1 MRVQQETEFRWP
13 EDGNAV
19 NITRDALASVSMPEI
34 VDCVLPALSGKAVLA
49 AWMLATGADAHAVR
63 RTLNITTETL
73 RAYCGAILEA
83 TQAHSG
89 ETIILP
95 VGGKP

>member
-1 MRVQQETEFRWP
+1 MRDQQETQFRWP
-13 EDGNAV
+13 DDGNAV
-19 NITRDALASVSMPEI
+19 NVTRDALASISMPEI
-34 VDCVLPALSGKAVLA
+34 VDYVLPGLSGKAVLA
-49 AWMLATGADAHAVR
+49 AWMLATGADASAVR
-63 RTLNITTETL
+63 RTLNITPETL
-73 RAYCGAILEA
+73 RAYCGSILDA